1 MPKDPGYAIYDE
13 YGLQD
18 SREHFQGYL
27 SMANASVPR
36 SASSQFFINFVPTP
50 HLDGRH
56 TVFGRVIE
64 GFDAMESI
72 TRTDYKDEEGQQKE
86 IPDVQPDYIISAEV
100 IRKRSHEYTPRKVQ

>member
-1 MPKDPGYAIYDE
+1 
-13 YGLQD
+13 
-18 SREHFQGYL
+18 
-27 SMANASVPR
+27 
-36 SASSQFFINFVPTP
+36 
-50 HLDGRH
+50 LDGRH